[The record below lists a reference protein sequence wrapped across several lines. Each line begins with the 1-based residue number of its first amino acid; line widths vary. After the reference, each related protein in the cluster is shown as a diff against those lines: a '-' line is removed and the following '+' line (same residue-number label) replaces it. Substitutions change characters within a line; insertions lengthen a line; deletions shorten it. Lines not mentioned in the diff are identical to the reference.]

1 MSGLPAST
9 MAGGE
14 CMATPDTCLTPA
26 GPVMVPVP
34 YPNIGLLPTAVLTT
48 TTVLVSNMPAVTQ
61 GTMLPMSQGD
71 DGGAGGGVASGMMMG
86 PVRFTLASSKVRF
99 QGQGAVFVTATT
111 TQNNN
116 NAVGAQVVPSQAKVL
131 VGP

>member
-1 MSGLPAST
+1 MPGLFAST

-14 CMATPDTCLTPA
+14 CMAMPDTCLTPA

-34 YPNIGLLPTAVLTT
+34 YPNIGMLPTAVDTT
-48 TTVLVSNMPAVTQ
+48 TTVLVSNMPAVVQ

-71 DGGAGGGVASGMMMG
+71 DAGVGGGVASGMMMG

-99 QGQGAVFVTATT
+99 QGQGVVFVTATT
-111 TQNNN
+111 MQNMT
-116 NAVGAQVVPSQAKVL
+116 NAVGAQVAPSQAKVL
-131 VGP
+131 VGM